1 MPMSTHALTRTT
13 DINAAFQIGDV
24 YGRKQALILSVVLMG
39 ASTLCIG
46 CLPTYASMGLL
57 ATILLAGMR
66 LMQGLSVGGEFVGS
80 LVFAIESAPAHHRV
94 LAGSLCT
101 ASATFGV
108 SLGSWTGLLLNAT
121 FSEDEMRAFG
131 WRLPFLGGVLI
142 GMFAFWARAHLDES
156 PQARSSLQARDAANA
171 ERSVDAEGAMDA
183 VDPAKMPM
191 YACMHACMHA
201 FIRTNIQTH
210 RQEHR
215 QKDRQTDR
223 QTGRQR

>member
-1 MPMSTHALTRTT
+1 
-13 DINAAFQIGDV
+13 
-24 YGRKQALILSVVLMG
+24 MG

-121 FSEDEMRAFG
+121 FSEDKMRAFG

-142 GMFAFWARAHLDES
+142 GAFAFWARAQLEES
-156 PQARSSLQARDAANA
+156 PQARSSLQARDTANA
-171 ERSVDAEGAMDA
+171 QHSADAEGAMDA
-183 VDPAKMPM
+183 VGPATMPM
-191 YACMHACMHA
+191 YACMHACLHTYKHRDRKTDGQLDGEREREIKDIHTRCAGSEGRGGAGQDAHRTGAAAVPQDHCGRHA
-201 FIRTNIQTH
+201 VNSLL
-210 RQEHR
+210 
-215 QKDRQTDR
+215 
-223 QTGRQR
+223 